1 MLFVNLLV
9 QVSLMLDNDFFCFY
23 VFARARMCVWVR
35 ACVCERV
42 NVVYERLGE
51 THVREV
57 KRCEYKF
64 IVNLGYINACFS
76 SECMRVCLRACLCL
90 CLRMCAMFRFA
101 ICYF

>member
-1 MLFVNLLV
+1 MT
-9 QVSLMLDNDFFCFY
+9 S
-23 VFARARMCVWVR
+23 FAFMYSRERACVGGCVR

-42 NVVYERLGE
+42 HVVHERFGE
-51 THVREV
+51 MHVREV

-64 IVNLGYINACFS
+64 TVNVGYINACFS
-76 SECMRVCLRACLCL
+76 SVCMRACLRARLCL